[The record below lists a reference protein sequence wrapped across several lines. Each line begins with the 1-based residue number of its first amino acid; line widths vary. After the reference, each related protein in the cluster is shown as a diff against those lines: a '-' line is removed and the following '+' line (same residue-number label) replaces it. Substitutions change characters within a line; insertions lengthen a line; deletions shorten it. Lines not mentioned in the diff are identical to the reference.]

1 MKNVKFFLM
10 SWLCIHVCLFFP
22 LQSQAEEQIEPDQK
36 INEVNVQEENKE
48 SQEPPEQVE
57 TKQDEEKQKE
67 EKQKEEKQ
75 KEAEQQEVA
84 NKQLSERKIETEQ
97 GIITINKPELK
108 VGEEVR
114 IAVEPNGKNIQSMKG
129 ILQLQK
135 TGEQYAQE
143 RMLSFEYDEETK
155 SWVANYKAGDFDL
168 QGDWNL
174 QLVQSYKENE
184 KEELVKNEVKVP
196 LIRIKNETPTID
208 KELPKLQKVTIDE
221 VKENL
226 VERKQGDSIHLRVK
240 ASDIESVVKE
250 VRVTL
255 KGKENKELSFLLDY
269 NKHDMDWQKVFEIT
283 EALPA
288 GPYELLV
295 EIIDAAGNK
304 LVEESEYTISVL
316 VPKNEDDKKIEEKEK
331 EEKLDNKLEN
341 ELEDKKENE
350 LEDKKENEK
359 QEDSKVKNPLPEENL
374 PVVQIPK
381 QDEIVNKFIKEP
393 LKEKE
398 EFTYV
403 IKEPFEDNKEV
414 HKGKDQK
421 EKNNK
426 QVASKKKEQKEEP
439 KDKKEEKGE
448 QGVQASDVFTIM
460 SGLFVLFLVL
470 KSNKEWG

>member
-22 LQSQAEEQIEPDQK
+22 LQSQAEEQIESDQK
-36 INEVNVQEENKE
+36 INKVNVQEENKE
-48 SQEPPEQVE
+48 SQESSEQVE

-67 EKQKEEKQ
+67 
-75 KEAEQQEVA
+75 AEQQEVV

-97 GIITINKPELK
+97 GIITVNKPELK

-135 TGEQYAQE
+135 NGEQYAQE

-184 KEELVKNEVKVP
+184 KEELIKNEVKVP

-226 VERKQGDSIHLRVK
+226 VERKQGDSIHIRVK

-316 VPKNEDDKKIEEKEK
+316 APKNEDDKKIEEKEDK
-331 EEKLDNKLEN
+331 LDKLDNKL
-341 ELEDKKENE
+341 ENE

-359 QEDSKVKNPLPEENL
+359 QEDSKVKNPVPEENL

-381 QDEIVNKFIKEP
+381 RDEKVNKFIKEP

-414 HKGKDQK
+414 HKAKDQK

>member
-1 MKNVKFFLM
+1 MCACSSPCKVRLRNKL
-10 SWLCIHVCLFFP
+10 
-22 LQSQAEEQIEPDQK
+22 SQIKK

-48 SQEPPEQVE
+48 SQESSEQVE

-67 EKQKEEKQ
+67 
-75 KEAEQQEVA
+75 AEQQEVV

-97 GIITINKPELK
+97 GIITVNKPELK

-135 TGEQYAQE
+135 NGEQYAQE

-184 KEELVKNEVKVP
+184 KEELIKNEVKVP

-226 VERKQGDSIHLRVK
+226 VERKQGDSIHIRVK

-316 VPKNEDDKKIEEKEK
+316 VPKNEDDKKIEEKED
-331 EEKLDNKLEN
+331 KLDNKLEN
-341 ELEDKKENE
+341 ELEEKKEN
-350 LEDKKENEK
+350 KK
-359 QEDSKVKNPLPEENL
+359 QEDSKVKNPVPEENL

-381 QDEIVNKFIKEP
+381 RDEKVNKFIKEP
-393 LKEKE
+393 LEEKE

-414 HKGKDQK
+414 HKAKDQK

>member
-22 LQSQAEEQIEPDQK
+22 LQSQAEEQIESDQK

-48 SQEPPEQVE
+48 SQESSEQVE
-57 TKQDEEKQKE
+57 TKQD
-67 EKQKEEKQ
+67 EEKQ

-84 NKQLSERKIETEQ
+84 NKQLNERKIETEQ
-97 GIITINKPELK
+97 GIITVNKPELK

-135 TGEQYAQE
+135 NGEQYAQE
-143 RMLSFEYDEETK
+143 RILSFEYDEETK
-155 SWVANYKAGDFDL
+155 SWVANYKAGNFDL

-184 KEELVKNEVKVP
+184 KEEIVKNEVKVP

-226 VERKQGDSIHLRVK
+226 VERKQGDSIHIRVK

-316 VPKNEDDKKIEEKEK
+316 APKNEDDKKIEEKEKEK

-350 LEDKKENEK
+350 K
-359 QEDSKVKNPLPEENL
+359 QEDLKIKNPLLEEKL

-381 QDEIVNKFIKEP
+381 QDEKVNKFIKEP

-403 IKEPFEDNKEV
+403 IKEPFEDNKEI
-414 HKGKDQK
+414 HKAKDQK

-426 QVASKKKEQKEEP
+426 QVVSKKKEQKEET
-439 KDKKEEKGE
+439 KDKEEEKGE

>member
-22 LQSQAEEQIEPDQK
+22 LQSQAEEQIESDQK

-48 SQEPPEQVE
+48 SQESSEQVE
-57 TKQDEEKQKE
+57 TKQD
-67 EKQKEEKQ
+67 EEKQ

-84 NKQLSERKIETEQ
+84 NKQLNERKIETEQ
-97 GIITINKPELK
+97 GIITVNKPELK

-135 TGEQYAQE
+135 NGEQYAQE
-143 RMLSFEYDEETK
+143 RILSFEYDEETK
-155 SWVANYKAGDFDL
+155 SWVANYKAEDFDL

-184 KEELVKNEVKVP
+184 KEEIVKNEVKVP

-226 VERKQGDSIHLRVK
+226 VERKQGDSIHIRVK

-316 VPKNEDDKKIEEKEK
+316 APKNEDDKKIEEKEK

-350 LEDKKENEK
+350 K
-359 QEDSKVKNPLPEENL
+359 QEDLKVKNPLLEEKL

-381 QDEIVNKFIKEP
+381 QDEKVNKFIKEP
-393 LKEKE
+393 LKEK
-398 EFTYV
+398 FTYV

-414 HKGKDQK
+414 HKAKDQK

-426 QVASKKKEQKEEP
+426 QVVSKKKEQKEET
-439 KDKKEEKGE
+439 KDKEEEKGE

>member
-22 LQSQAEEQIEPDQK
+22 LQSQAEEQIESDQK

-48 SQEPPEQVE
+48 SQESSEQVE

-67 EKQKEEKQ
+67 AEQQEV
-75 KEAEQQEVA
+75 EQQEVA
-84 NKQLSERKIETEQ
+84 NKQLNERKIETEQ
-97 GIITINKPELK
+97 GIITVNKPELK

-114 IAVEPNGKNIQSMKG
+114 IAVEPNAKNIQSMKG

-135 TGEQYAQE
+135 NGEQYAQE
-143 RMLSFEYDEETK
+143 RILSFEYDEETK
-155 SWVANYKAGDFDL
+155 SWVANYKAGNFDL

-184 KEELVKNEVKVP
+184 KEEIVKNEVKVP

-226 VERKQGDSIHLRVK
+226 VERKQGDSIHIRVK

-316 VPKNEDDKKIEEKEK
+316 APKNEDDKKIEEKEK

-341 ELEDKKENE
+341 ELEDKKEN
-350 LEDKKENEK
+350 DK
-359 QEDSKVKNPLPEENL
+359 QEDLKIKNPLLEEKL

-381 QDEIVNKFIKEP
+381 QDEKVNKFIKEP

-414 HKGKDQK
+414 HKAKDQK

-426 QVASKKKEQKEEP
+426 QVVSKKKEQKEET
-439 KDKKEEKGE
+439 KDKEEEKGE

>member
-36 INEVNVQEENKE
+36 ISEVNVQEENKE

-57 TKQDEEKQKE
+57 TKQD
-67 EKQKEEKQ
+67 EEKQ

-97 GIITINKPELK
+97 GIITVNKLELK

-135 TGEQYAQE
+135 NGEQYAQE

-184 KEELVKNEVKVP
+184 KEELIKNEVKVP

-226 VERKQGDSIHLRVK
+226 VERKQGDSIHIRVK

-316 VPKNEDDKKIEEKEK
+316 APKNEDDKKIEEKEK
-331 EEKLDNKLEN
+331 EKEEKLDNKL
-341 ELEDKKENE
+341 ENE

-414 HKGKDQK
+414 HKAKDQK

-426 QVASKKKEQKEEP
+426 QVVSKKKEQKEEP

>member
-36 INEVNVQEENKE
+36 ISEVNVQEENKE

-57 TKQDEEKQKE
+57 T
-67 EKQKEEKQ
+67 KQKEEKQ

-97 GIITINKPELK
+97 GIITVNKLELK

-135 TGEQYAQE
+135 NGEQYAQE

-155 SWVANYKAGDFDL
+155 SWVANYKAGGFDL

-184 KEELVKNEVKVP
+184 KEELIKNEVKVP

-226 VERKQGDSIHLRVK
+226 VERKQGDSIHIRVK

-316 VPKNEDDKKIEEKEK
+316 APKNEDDKKIEEKEK
-331 EEKLDNKLEN
+331 EEKLDDKLEN

-350 LEDKKENEK
+350 K
-359 QEDSKVKNPLPEENL
+359 QGDSKVKNPLPEENL

-414 HKGKDQK
+414 HKAKDQK

-439 KDKKEEKGE
+439 KEKKEEKEEKGE

>member
-36 INEVNVQEENKE
+36 INEVNVQEEK
-48 SQEPPEQVE
+48 SEQVE

-67 EKQKEEKQ
+67 VEQKE
-75 KEAEQQEVA
+75 VV
-84 NKQLSERKIETEQ
+84 NKQLGERKIETEQ
-97 GIITINKPELK
+97 GIVTVNKPELK

-135 TGEQYAQE
+135 NGEQYAQE

-174 QLVQSYKENE
+174 QLFQSYKENE
-184 KEELVKNEVKVP
+184 KEDLIKNELKVP

-208 KELPKLQKVTIDE
+208 KELPKLQEVTIDE

-226 VERKQGDSIHLRVK
+226 VERKQGDSIHIRVK
-240 ASDIESVVKE
+240 ASDIESAVKE

-269 NKHDMDWQKVFEIT
+269 NKYDMDWQKVFEIA
-283 EALPA
+283 EELPA
-288 GPYELLV
+288 GPYELHV

-304 LVEESEYTISVL
+304 LVEESEYTISIL
-316 VPKNEDDKKIEEKEK
+316 APKNEDDKKIEEKEK
-331 EEKLDNKLEN
+331 EDKLDNKLEN

-350 LEDKKENEK
+350 K
-359 QEDSKVKNPLPEENL
+359 QEDLKVKNPLPEEKL

-381 QDEIVNKFIKEP
+381 QDEKVNKFIKEP

-414 HKGKDQK
+414 HKAKDQK
-421 EKNNK
+421 KKNNK
-426 QVASKKKEQKEEP
+426 QVASKKKEQKEES

>member
-10 SWLCIHVCLFFP
+10 SWLFINVCLFFP
-22 LQSQAEEQIEPDQK
+22 LQSQAEEQIEPEQK
-36 INEVNVQEENKE
+36 INKLEVIEENKKL
-48 SQEPPEQVE
+48 QEQPEQVE
-57 TKQDEEKQKE
+57 INQGEDEQKE
-67 EKQKEEKQ
+67 VTNEQK
-75 KEAEQQEVA
+75 
-84 NKQLSERKIETEQ
+84 SERKIETDQ
-97 GIITINKPELK
+97 GVITVNKPELK
-108 VGEEVR
+108 VGEEMR
-114 IAVEPNGKNIQSMKG
+114 ITVEPNEKDIQSMKG
-129 ILQLQK
+129 ILQLQRN
-135 TGEQYAQE
+135 GEQYAQE

-155 SWVANYKAGDFDL
+155 RWIANYKVESFDL

-174 QLVQSYKENE
+174 HLVQSYKENE
-184 KEELVKNEVKVP
+184 KEELIENEVKVP
-196 LIRIKNETPTID
+196 LVRIKNETPTID

-226 VERKQGDSIHLRVK
+226 VERKQGDSIHIRVK

-316 VPKNEDDKKIEEKEK
+316 APKNEDDKKIEEKEK

-350 LEDKKENEK
+350 K
-359 QEDSKVKNPLPEENL
+359 QEDLKIKNPLLEEKL

-381 QDEIVNKFIKEP
+381 QDEKVNKFIKEP

-414 HKGKDQK
+414 HKAKDQK

-426 QVASKKKEQKEEP
+426 QVVSKKKEQKEET
-439 KDKKEEKGE
+439 KDKEEEKGE